1 MAASAIRCSRGVSG
15 SGVSV
20 TGDRRNQYASTG
32 TMVSATKRDAASAI
46 VMVSANGRKS
56 SPVMSVTRASGRK
69 TATVVIVDAVTAT
82 ATSRTP
88 ALIASIFFSPR
99 PRWRLMFSM
108 TTIESSTTR
117 PIAIVRAP
125 RVSTLSE

>member
-1 MAASAIRCSRGVSG
+1 
-15 SGVSV
+15 
-20 TGDRRNQYASTG
+20 
-32 TMVSATKRDAASAI
+32 
-46 VMVSANGRKS
+46 MVSANGRKS
-56 SPVMSVTRASGRK
+56 SPVMSVTSASGRN

-88 ALIASIFFSPR
+88 DLMASSLFSPR

-125 RVSTLSE
+125 RVRTLSE